1 LRDGWEKLSI
11 GGPFHPSH
19 LTAHQATEVGARKH
33 TKNLGNQWSIICTT
47 ISAADQV
54 HKTGITVR
62 LLLVSVLIETNL
74 LKMTIKLVIIF
85 LYVFYFNYIFFLF
98 S

>member
-62 LLLVSVLIETNL
+62 LVLVSV
-74 LKMTIKLVIIF
+74 F
-85 LYVFYFNYIFFLF
+85 LCGQKSKVR
-98 S
+98 